1 MCVAAR
7 VSFKSYVHSIYV
19 CSICVYL
26 FTAVMVNKY
35 IHTQVR
41 AIIHFV
47 LILKFS
53 SSAMKVN
60 AYKSYIHTYV
70 HIYTKVKNTTVEYDR
85 Q

>member
-1 MCVAAR
+1 MFIVYM
-7 VSFKSYVHSIYV
+7 YVVYV
-19 CSICVYL
+19 CVYL

-70 HIYTKVKNTTVEYDR
+70 HIYTKVRNTAVEYDR